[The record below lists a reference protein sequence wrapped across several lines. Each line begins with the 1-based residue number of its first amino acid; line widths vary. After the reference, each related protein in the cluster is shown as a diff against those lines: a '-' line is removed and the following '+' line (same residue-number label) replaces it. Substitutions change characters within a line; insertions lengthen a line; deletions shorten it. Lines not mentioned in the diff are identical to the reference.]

1 MLYRLIEFSL
11 RQRLLVLLAALAVCI
26 AGAMAF
32 MRLPIDAFPDISPTQ
47 VKLVL
52 KAPGLTPEEVEARV
66 ITPLEME
73 LLGVP
78 SAVMLRS
85 VAKYAIA
92 DITLDFAEGTDL
104 YWARQQVA
112 ERFSN
117 VAPDLPEDVSGGLAP
132 ISTPLSDVFMFTI
145 EGGGLDLQERRS
157 LLDWTIRPA
166 LRTIPGVADVNV
178 LGGEAKSFV
187 VVPDRARLTANGLAL
202 HDLVDA
208 LQRNNRND
216 GAGRLQSGE
225 SALIVRAE
233 GSLQTVGDIG
243 NVVVKSG
250 VQALRIKDLA
260 EVRVEGLTRYGAVV
274 RDGEG
279 EAVQGIVVALR
290 GADAS
295 QLIENVDARL
305 EEIRPSLPAGVQID
319 TFYNR
324 SALITRAVGTVER
337 ALLEATALVVVLL
350 LLFLGNLRAAI
361 VVALILPIAALSTFL
376 LMHLTGQSA
385 NLMSL
390 GGLAIAVGLLVDA
403 AVVVIENTVTRLD
416 PDAPGAHLPHLHRV
430 FAATREVAA
439 PVAAGMLIISLTFVP
454 LLTLQGLE
462 GKLFAPVALTIV
474 FALGAS
480 LLASLTVI
488 PVLASFLMKEGAH
501 GDPWLVRKV
510 DGIYRPLLDK
520 ALAKPTYV
528 FAASA
533 LALLLGVV
541 AYAGTG
547 KSFMPTMDEGDV
559 LIQLMKSPSI
569 SLERSLELE
578 LAVEKALMDEV
589 PEIAHI
595 VSRVGS
601 DELGL
606 DPMGL
611 NESDMFLELKPKKEW
626 RVRDKDWLTGEL
638 RKVLAR
644 FPGIEYGFTQPI
656 EMRVAE
662 MLTGSRG
669 DLAVKIFGPDLAVLG
684 ELAQRVAG
692 AVEEIEG
699 AEDVLTQT
707 TEGVDYL
714 KVEID
719 ALAAGR
725 QGLAVADVQDE
736 LRAQLE
742 GVDAGMVIEPDRRT
756 PIIVRGNHDIRFSA
770 ELFSRMQVTLPQ
782 GGNVPL
788 SSIAR
793 IVGGNGPVM
802 IDREHGSRYALVQAN
817 VDGRDLVGFV
827 EEAKAA
833 VAQDIPLPAGYR
845 LEWGG
850 QFENQQRAA
859 ARLALVVPAALGLI
873 FLVLFMTFGSARQ
886 ALLVLFNIP
895 FALVGG
901 MVALW
906 LSGEYLSVPASVG
919 FIALLGIAVLNGL
932 VLVTRFNQL
941 HDQGLDITAVVR
953 EGAWRRVRPVLMT
966 ASIAAFGL
974 VPLLLATGP
983 GSEIQRPLAIVV
995 IGGLVSAT
1003 ALTLLLMPLLYRR
1016 YGLPPVSHPER
1027 SAAP

>member
-92 DITLDFAEGTDL
+92 DITLDFSEGTDL

-112 ERFSN
+112 ERFAN

-145 EGGGLDLQERRS
+145 EGGGLNLQERRS

-187 VVPDRARLTANGLAL
+187 VVPNRGRLTANGLAL
-202 HDLVDA
+202 DDLVNA

-233 GSLQTVGDIG
+233 GALQTVGDIG
-243 NVVVKSG
+243 NVVVTSG
-250 VQALRIKDLA
+250 AQALRIQDLA

-295 QLIENVDARL
+295 QLIRNVEARL
-305 EEIRPSLPAGVQID
+305 EEIQPSLPAGVEID

-337 ALLEATALVVVLL
+337 ALLEATALVVILL
-350 LLFLGNLRAAI
+350 LLFLGNLRAAV

-376 LMHLTGQSA
+376 LMYLTGQSA

-430 FAATREVAA
+430 FAATREVAM

-520 ALAKPTYV
+520 ALAKPAYV
-528 FAASA
+528 FSASA

-541 AYAGTG
+541 AYTGTG

-559 LIQLMKSPSI
+559 LIQLLKSPSI

-578 LAVEKALMDEV
+578 LAVEKAIMGEV
-589 PEIAHI
+589 PEVAHI

-656 EMRVAE
+656 DMRVAE

-669 DLAVKIFGPDLAVLG
+669 DLAVKIFGPDLTVLG
-684 ELAQRVAG
+684 ELAQRVA
-692 AVEEIEG
+692 ALVEETDG

-756 PIIVRGNHDIRFSA
+756 PIIVRGNDDIRLSA
-770 ELFSRMQVTLPQ
+770 ELFSRMQISLPQ
-782 GGNVPL
+782 GGDVPL

-793 IVGGNGPVM
+793 IVRGNGPVM

-827 EEAKAA
+827 EEAKAG
-833 VAQDIPLPAGYR
+833 VAQEIPLPAGYR

-941 HDQGLDITAVVR
+941 HDQGLDITTVVR

-1016 YGLPPVSHPER
+1016 YGLPPVSKPDR